1 MDAFRIS
8 FPFFSVRF
16 CFVGSKNCIEW
27 CLENPQ
33 PLCPLF
39 CAIFHQLLFDKY
51 YFVLLSG
58 EFWVLVASGFM
69 WICLVLGFFPV
80 LLSCFSRCW
89 CILSAWL
96 LTFAPLLSGFT
107 PVFTLCPLCIPLHI
121 WFHHI
126 QGCKMMSDHILF
138 PPVFTLSTCFLVFF
152 LTLIPFCANLPK
164 VCIPHLP
171 VWTAE
176 AMVVTSTPF

>member
-1 MDAFRIS
+1 MPLESVF
-8 FPFFSVRF
+8 FFSVRF

-69 WICLVLGFFPV
+69 WICLFWGFFPYCCPV
-80 LLSCFSRCW
+80 SHAVDAYCLPD
-89 CILSAWL
+89 

-138 PPVFTLSTCFLVFF
+138 PPVFTLSTCFLFVFF
-152 LTLIPFCANLPK
+152 NSHTFLCQPA
-164 VCIPHLP
+164 
-171 VWTAE
+171 
-176 AMVVTSTPF
+176 

>member
-1 MDAFRIS
+1 MPLESVFL
-8 FPFFSVRF
+8 FSVCF

-69 WICLVLGFFPV
+69 WICLVLGFFPYC
-80 LLSCFSRCW
+80 CFSRCW
-89 CILSAWL
+89 CILSVWL

-126 QGCKMMSDHILF
+126 QGCKMMSIILF
-138 PPVFTLSTCFLVFF
+138 PPVFTLSICFFSLSYLSVLTCLKFAS
-152 LTLIPFCANLPK
+152 LTSSSELQKRWLLHRRLFK
-164 VCIPHLP
+164 H
-171 VWTAE
+171 
-176 AMVVTSTPF
+176 